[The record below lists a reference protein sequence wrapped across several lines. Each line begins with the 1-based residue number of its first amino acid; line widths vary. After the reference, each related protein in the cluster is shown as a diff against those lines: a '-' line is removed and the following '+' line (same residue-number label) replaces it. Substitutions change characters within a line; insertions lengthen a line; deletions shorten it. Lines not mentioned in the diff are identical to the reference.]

1 MSGSILE
8 RERVVWVSSVGK
20 TVSRTRQKKEL
31 TDHDREE
38 IRRRYRAGEA
48 PLSIALDY
56 GIPYETVN
64 RILGIRAYR
73 SREKADNPKKEK
85 AIALHASGLSWEQV
99 AQELGISVFTAQ
111 HYGEKKQTGVNDT

>member
-8 RERVVWVSSVGK
+8 RERIIWVSSAGK
-20 TVSRTRQKKEL
+20 TVSRARPKNEI
-31 TDHDREE
+31 TDQDREE

-56 GIPYETVN
+56 GIPYEAAN

-73 SREKADNPKKEK
+73 SREKAANPKREK
-85 AIALHASGLSWEQV
+85 ALALHASGLSWEQV

-111 HYGEKKQTGVNDT
+111 HYGEKKQTGVSNT